1 LPIPAL
7 GEAVFAAP
15 QGGVTAPVQ
24 SPFGWH
30 VMRVERITPGATMPP
45 EQAEA
50 RLRADIAAEKAG
62 DLAFERANRVE
73 DAIAGGATL
82 AEAAAR
88 YGMSVAPV
96 TVDARG
102 NDASGAP
109 VPLPV
114 PPAARSEAI
123 RAIFAAQPG
132 AAPRLTETRD
142 GSAFLAAE
150 LRSVTPPALRPLAEV
165 EEEVRLAYLNDA
177 RRRHQEA
184 AASALLAQVRGG
196 QALATAAARS
206 ERFGA
211 FGREAERG
219 AAPGTS
225 VPPELLPALFNLRPG
240 EATMVPTRDGFAVAQ
255 LLEVVPADPAADP
268 AALATM
274 TREIQSSAADDLEAQ
289 YAAALRRRAE
299 PRINPSLM
307 QQVVP

>member
-1 LPIPAL
+1 
-7 GEAVFAAP
+7 
-15 QGGVTAPVQ
+15 
-24 SPFGWH
+24 
-30 VMRVERITPGATMPP
+30 
-45 EQAEA
+45 
-50 RLRADIAAEKAG
+50 
-62 DLAFERANRVE
+62 
-73 DAIAGGATL
+73 
-82 AEAAAR
+82 
-88 YGMSVAPV
+88 
-96 TVDARG
+96 
-102 NDASGAP
+102 
-109 VPLPV
+109 
-114 PPAARSEAI
+114 
-123 RAIFAAQPG
+123 
-132 AAPRLTETRD
+132 
-142 GSAFLAAE
+142 
-150 LRSVTPPALRPLAEV
+150 V